1 MKIILLVT
9 CFVLSLTTSVY
20 AGSKSAAEKQADL
33 IKYRQSGMMYLRW
46 NMGKIKSQVIKNPE
60 TFNRA
65 NIISAAKVIAAIAD
79 SNMSKLYP
87 ETTKSGTGWKKT
99 RVKQAYFDEKDKVKE
114 NYMKLI
120 EEADKLEELS
130 GFADAGVIR
139 AQFKKVLSSCKSCH
153 KGYRSK
159 I

>member
-1 MKIILLVT
+1 MKIKVLVV
-9 CFVLSLTTSVY
+9 CFILSLTSSVF
-20 AGSKSAAEKQADL
+20 AGEKSAAKKQADL
-33 IKYRQSGMMYLRW
+33 IKYRQSGMMFLRW
-46 NMGKIKSQVIKNPE
+46 NMGKIKKQVIKRPE

-65 NIISAAKVIAAIAD
+65 DIISAAKVIAAIAD
-79 SNMSKLYP
+79 SDMGKLYP
-87 ETTKSGTGWKKT
+87 ESTKSGTGWKKT
-99 RVKQAYFDEKDKVKE
+99 RVKAAYFDEKDKVKE
-114 NYMKLI
+114 KYMKLI
-120 EEADKLEELS
+120 EETDKLEELS